1 VLENKILSLDKSF
14 TIGARVADYAQLMKM
29 RLSSLVVFSAAMG
42 YIIAAGNSFSW
53 PQLILLLIGGLL
65 VTGSSNGFNQV
76 IERDL
81 DKLMDRTAQRPLPDN
96 RLSSGEAFLVSLL
109 MGIAGVA
116 ILWIFMNPLTGILSL
131 ASLLTYTLFYTPL
144 KRITSFA
151 VFVGAIPGAIPPM
164 LGWVA
169 VKNEIGLEALILY
182 AIQFIWQFPHFWA
195 IAWVLD
201 DDYRKAGFRLLP
213 SVHGRGKSSAF
224 QAMVYSF
231 FLVPLALL
239 PQYFGYANTLGTI
252 LLVATSLVLIIPSV
266 KLYRSCDMKSAQ
278 RLMFGSFIY
287 LPVVQII
294 LMLGKLF

>member
-1 VLENKILSLDKSF
+1 MLENKTISLDKSF
-14 TIGARVADYAQLMKM
+14 SIGSRVADYAQLMKM

-53 PQLILLLIGGLL
+53 PQLFLLLLGGFL

-76 IERDL
+76 IEKDL

-96 RLSSGEAFLVSLL
+96 RLSVTEAFIASLL
-109 MGIAGVA
+109 MGVAGVA
-116 ILWIFMNPLTGILSL
+116 ILWIYMNPLTGVLSL
-131 ASLLTYTLFYTPL
+131 ASLLTYVLLYTPL
-144 KRITSFA
+144 KRITSFS
-151 VFVGAIPGAIPPM
+151 VFIGAIPGAIPPM

-213 SVHGRGKSSAF
+213 SPDGRGKSSAF
-224 QAMVYSF
+224 QTMVYSF
-231 FLVPLALL
+231 CLVPLVLL
-239 PQYFGYANTLGTI
+239 PQYFGFANTLSTI
-252 LLVATSLVLIIPSV
+252 LLMVTSLVLIVPSV
-266 KLYRSCDMKSAQ
+266 KLYRNCDMKSAQ

-287 LPVVQII
+287 LPVVQIV
-294 LMLGKLF
+294 LMFGKLF

>member
-1 VLENKILSLDKSF
+1 VLENKTISLDKSF
-14 TIGARVADYAQLMKM
+14 SIGSRVADYAQLMKM

-53 PQLILLLIGGLL
+53 PQLFLLLLGGFL

-76 IERDL
+76 IEKDL

-96 RLSSGEAFLVSLL
+96 RLSVTEAFIASLL
-109 MGIAGVA
+109 MGAAGVA
-116 ILWIFMNPLTGILSL
+116 ILWIYMNPLTGVLSL
-131 ASLLTYTLFYTPL
+131 ASLLTYVLLYTPL
-144 KRITSFA
+144 KRITSFS
-151 VFVGAIPGAIPPM
+151 VFIGAIPGAIPPM

-213 SVHGRGKSSAF
+213 SPDGRGKSSAF
-224 QAMVYSF
+224 QTMVYSF
-231 FLVPLALL
+231 CLVPLVLL
-239 PQYFGYANTLGTI
+239 PQYFGFANTLSTI
-252 LLVATSLVLIIPSV
+252 LLMVTSLVLIVPSV
-266 KLYRSCDMKSAQ
+266 KLYRNCDMKSAQ

-287 LPVVQII
+287 LPVVQIV
-294 LMLGKLF
+294 LMFGKLF